1 MTDAFELL
9 KGWPGWAKANAER
22 VLASP
27 AWRMAVECD
36 GETADVTAAQ
46 DEVRDFLWLD
56 VAFDDERHLLG
67 VADSTVFPE
76 LHLIW
81 AKRGGLPAEV
91 LLALAERE
99 CGSLFQLLEN
109 ATGRTFALKGVADA
123 AAADG
128 AKVRTFAARKQG
140 ADNSG
145 LVFGLDMSPTLNLAF
160 GQLKYLDTNHPAIRE
175 MEIDAEAEYVR
186 FELAESD
193 VADLAVGDFLLCGE
207 ASAAK
212 WRYGSAPA
220 QGVRAVGVQAG
231 RLTFGQIADGAL
243 PSVPE
248 PELVRIVCGED
259 ALAEGVFDRLVGKPA
274 VRIVR
279 TGIQEG

>member
-1 MTDAFELL
+1 MADAFELL

-36 GETADVTAAQ
+36 GGSAEVTVAEDAA
-46 DEVRDFLWLD
+46 RDFLWLD

-67 VADSTVFPE
+67 VADSAAFPE
-76 LHLIW
+76 LHLVW
-81 AKRGGLPAEV
+81 DKRGGLPAEI

-99 CGSLFQLLEN
+99 CGALFQLLEN

-123 AAADG
+123 TADG
-128 AKVRTFAARKQG
+128 AKLRTFAVRKPG
-140 ADNSG
+140 SDDSG
-145 LVFGLDMSPTLNLAF
+145 QVFGLDMSPALNLAF
-160 GQLKYLDTNHPAIRE
+160 GQLKYLDTNNPAIRE
-175 MEIDAEAEYVR
+175 MEIAAEAEYAR
-186 FELAESD
+186 FEFAESD
-193 VADLAVGDFLLCGE
+193 VAQLAVGDFLLCE
-207 ASAAK
+207 DESAAK

-231 RLTFGQIADGAL
+231 RLTFGQIADGVL

-248 PELVRIVCGED
+248 PELVRIVRDGD
-259 ALAEGVFDRLVGKPA
+259 VLAEGVFDRLVGNPV